1 MHKIEIPEAKLS
13 IDFPENIYELKAS
26 QYHYYIQL
34 VVMMSKG
41 HISLVEFKVMWV
53 YHLMNMKYTGKVS
66 DEKMMALA
74 QIMDLT
80 EGFFTS
86 HKQKDGSLA
95 VSPITDCAINHCKS
109 FHYNGRTYYGPADAI
124 ADLTIGQFLDGLSLA
139 NAYAQEQDI
148 KYLQQLFVLMHK
160 VRARG
165 SRKSKPITTT
175 LVNTLQEYHI
185 YGFFF
190 FFQSALEFITTQDV
204 HLADGRVYNFSPLFS
219 GGNSGESVGP
229 VAVLFDLAQSG
240 LFGTIDK
247 TKETL
252 MMDSLIYLLDS
263 HFKAKRAT
271 KKT

>member
-1 MHKIEIPEAKLS
+1 MHKIEIPEAKLT

-34 VVMMSKG
+34 VLMLSKG
-41 HISLVEFKVMWV
+41 HINLVEFKVMWV
-53 YHLMNMKYTGKVS
+53 YHLMNMKYTGKPS

-74 QIMDLT
+74 QIMELT
-80 EGFFTS
+80 EGFFSS
-86 HKQKDGSLA
+86 HKQENGTIA
-95 VSPITDCAINHCKS
+95 VSPITDCAVNHCHS
-109 FHYNGRTYYGPADAI
+109 FHYKGRTYYGPADAI
-124 ADLTIGQFLDGLSLA
+124 ADITISQFTDGLSLA
-139 NAYAQEQDI
+139 NAYAQHQEI
-148 KYLQQLFVLMHK
+148 KYLQQLFILMHK

-175 LVNTLQEYHI
+175 LANTLKEHHI
-185 YGFFF
+185 YGFYF
-190 FFQSALEFITTQDV
+190 FFQSALEFITSQDI

-219 GGNSGESVGP
+219 GADAGDSVGP

-240 LFGTIDK
+240 LFGTIEK

-263 HFKAKRAT
+263 HFKAKKLT
-271 KKT
+271 KKK